1 MAGKPADARDAHI
14 GQCIERLRT
23 LARMSRRS
31 LAERLGLSAS
41 QLDKYEKGINR
52 VSATDLDRIAQV
64 FGVPIGH
71 FFDDLPAEGARSPG
85 FAERP
90 QAPLAEAAATR
101 FARDVARA
109 ADTHLPPDDRQ
120 RLAVLV
126 GALDRALNATAS
138 FDKENS
144 SGSSG

>member
-14 GQCIERLRT
+14 GQRIDRLRT
-23 LARMSRRS
+23 LARMSRRT
-31 LAERLGLSAS
+31 LAERIGLSAS
-41 QLDKYEKGINR
+41 QLDKYEKGVNR
-52 VSATDLDRIAQV
+52 VSATDLDRIARV

-71 FFDDLPAEGARSPG
+71 FFEELPAEGARPPG
-85 FAERP
+85 FGERP
-90 QAPLAEAAATR
+90 QPTLAEAAATR

-109 ADTHLPPDDRQ
+109 ADAHLPPDDRQ

-126 GALDRALNATAS
+126 GALDRALNATEA